1 MVTGN
6 TGLNEIAMIMR
17 VLRLIV
23 DFSNFNLLNITNAA
37 YAPIYLPKNFILKI
51 LEKSYLQGNIS
62 KKLFDVNLVSEIPN
76 DLQLIDNNNQ
86 EILNATKE
94 MMELLENKL
103 DFNAERNKQNTFWNM
118 YAKFYGQKEGI
129 IISPSFF
136 HSNSELFD

>member
-1 MVTGN
+1 MH
-6 TGLNEIAMIMR
+6 LYICQ
-17 VLRLIV
+17 
-23 DFSNFNLLNITNAA
+23 
-37 YAPIYLPKNFILKI
+37 KNFILKI
-51 LEKSYLQGNIS
+51 LEKNLTYKEIFQ

-118 YAKFYGQKEGI
+118 YAKFYGQKR
-129 IISPSFF
+129 
-136 HSNSELFD
+136 EL